1 MNPADM
7 YSVSDFIALMNET
20 LGLLA
25 VTITGEISECK
36 RWSSGHIYFTL
47 KDKETGFTLPCT
59 IWSRD
64 YAYSSVQ
71 LEVGMEIAATGKA
84 SFYGPHGK
92 LSFNAK
98 SVELV
103 GEGALKKA
111 YEQLKKKLTQ
121 EGLFADA
128 KKRAVPL
135 FPQRIG
141 IITSLHGAVI
151 HDFQNNLGKFGF
163 TLKVL
168 NAKVEGPESGRE
180 LALSVRAMR
189 TEDIDVLVIIRGGGS
204 IQSLAGFDNEMLVRE
219 IAEFPVPV
227 LAGVGH
233 HQDVTLAALAAD
245 AAESTPSLVATLINR
260 SWEQAATSL
269 ARSEEKIMFGFADAL
284 EHTGRVVQVSFETV
298 SDSLE
303 SIFKTYQRA
312 TAAVGKAV
320 VAMEYEFKRAK
331 ARMGQDGAAIL
342 KSFQLSAERTKL
354 HYCTAIPK
362 RLYALYNN
370 RLQGVVRTLDATARV
385 IHANS
390 PERQLKFGYSIVY
403 SKGKVVR
410 SVRDIKAGEALDLQV
425 SDGTIETRVE
435 AIK

>member
-1 MNPADM
+1 MNPEDM
-7 YSVSDFIALMNET
+7 YSVSDFIELMNDA
-20 LGLLA
+20 LGLLSA
-25 VTITGEISECK
+25 SIVGEVSELK
-36 RWSSGHIYFTL
+36 RAASGHVYFTL
-47 KDKETGFTLPCT
+47 KDKETGYILPCT
-59 IWSRD
+59 IWARD
-64 YAYSSVQ
+64 YAYSSVE
-71 LEVGMEIAATGKA
+71 LEAGMEIAATGKA
-84 SFYGPHGK
+84 NFYGPFGK

-111 YEQLKKKLTQ
+111 YEQLKKKLTL
-121 EGLFADA
+121 EGLFADER
-128 KKRAVPL
+128 KRPVPML
-135 FPQRIG
+135 PQKIG

-189 TEDIDVLVIIRGGGS
+189 NEDIDVLVIIRGGGS

-219 IAEFPVPV
+219 IARFPVPV

-245 AAESTPSLVATLINR
+245 AAESTPSLVATLVNR

-269 ARSEEKIMFGFADAL
+269 ARSEEKILFGYAGAL
-284 EHTGRVVQVSFETV
+284 EDTKRHVDSAFATV
-298 SDSLE
+298 SESLE
-303 SIFKTYQRA
+303 SIFEIYERA
-312 TAAVGKAV
+312 RDSVGRAVL
-320 VAMEYEFKRAK
+320 AMDYEFKRVR
-331 ARMGQDGAAIL
+331 ARIENDARAIL
-342 KSFQLSAERTKL
+342 RSFQTFKEHVLLE
-354 HYCTAIPK
+354 YCTATPK
-362 RLYALYNN
+362 KLYALYQN
-370 RLQGVVRTLDATARV
+370 RLQSIARTLDSTARV
-385 IHANS
+385 IQANS

-410 SVRDIKAGEALDLQV
+410 SVRDIKQRETLELQL

-435 AIK
+435 TIK